1 MTETDFL
8 ARLKDSF
15 PAVIPHS
22 MAIGMVAESVT
33 RESAVARLPFLP
45 QFLGDPERG
54 LIHTAII
61 TTLIDS
67 TCGLALFGRLGAPE
81 SIATLDLRVDY
92 LRASRPPDDLH
103 CRAECYRLTDQI
115 AFLRAT
121 VWQHDEAEPVA
132 ASTATFMRTD
142 IARAVVL

>member
-1 MTETDFL
+1 MTEANFL
-8 ARLKDSF
+8 ERLQGSF
-15 PAVIPHS
+15 SAVIPHT
-22 MAIGMVAESVT
+22 MALGMLAVSVT
-33 RESAVARLPFLP
+33 PEAAVARLPFQP
-45 QFLGDPERG
+45 HFLGDPERG

-92 LRASRPPDDLH
+92 LRASRPPDDLY
-103 CRAECYRLTDQI
+103 CRAECYRLTEQI

-121 VWQHDEAEPVA
+121 VWQLDETQPVA
-132 ASTATFMRTD
+132 TSMTAFMRTD
-142 IARAVVL
+142 VEKAVIL